1 MTLGRAFLLAL
12 IFSYFAA
19 TSHVAHFKYIRQG
32 NPQDLQTHTDAGV
45 AMMGGGSDLDEAFQ
59 WLCGKANGGD
69 FLILR
74 AHGGAGYNP
83 YVSTTF
89 ANSGTAFR
97 RLLTTNFRSCAI
109 PIA

>member
-1 MTLGRAFLLAL
+1 
-12 IFSYFAA
+12 
-19 TSHVAHFKYIRQG
+19 
-32 NPQDLQTHTDAGV
+32 
-45 AMMGGGSDLDEAFQ
+45 MMGGGSDLDEAFQ
-59 WLCGKANGGD
+59 WLAKGNGGD

-74 AHGGAGYNP
+74 AYGGADYNL

>member
-1 MTLGRAFLLAL
+1 
-12 IFSYFAA
+12 
-19 TSHVAHFKYIRQG
+19 
-32 NPQDLQTHTDAGV
+32 
-45 AMMGGGSDLDEAFQ
+45 MMGGSSDLDEAFQ

-74 AHGGAGYNP
+74 AHGGADYNP

-89 ANSGTAFR
+89 ANSGTSFR